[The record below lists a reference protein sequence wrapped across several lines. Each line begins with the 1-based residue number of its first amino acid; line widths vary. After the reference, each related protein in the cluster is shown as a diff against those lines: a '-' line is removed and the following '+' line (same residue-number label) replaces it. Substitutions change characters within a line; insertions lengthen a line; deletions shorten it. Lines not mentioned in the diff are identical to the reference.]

1 MKQINKKDILYLW
14 IIVLSFLLFVFLLSN
29 TMYLYGSQLDWNSQH
44 FTIPEYFRTLFYS
57 TKELF
62 PDFAFNIGSGQ
73 NIYNLSYYGFLSPIV
88 LFSYLFPFVSMQ
100 TYMIVSTIISVIIS
114 TILFYVFLK
123 NKKFSSEVCFAS
135 SFLFIFSTSL
145 SFHSHR
151 HIMFI
156 TYMPFLILALFG
168 VDKKVDSNKG
178 WLLSL
183 ATFLMI
189 MTNYYYSVGGIAVII
204 VYGIYRYLQNT
215 NKVTL
220 KQFIKNF
227 INLIIPIIVA
237 VLSSMIILL
246 PTLYTLL
253 NNRAK
258 TNSSIELLELLIPH
272 ANVENVMYRAYGVG
286 LTAIV
291 IPAIISFFKM
301 KKENIFLA
309 LILLCAIITN
319 LPNYILNGT
328 MYIDPKSLIPF
339 LPLYVFVIAE
349 FIKNIFDKKINYKV
363 LIPCLIAY
371 TIFVIIE
378 DVKVDYFV
386 VETIILLISI
396 FAYNKMNKK
405 VIIILPAIIIAFLSA
420 YNISKTDNLVLKYQ
434 YKDETREIRKP
445 IKNITSSDQDFY
457 RIAND
462 TSKSITTNNIYGNI
476 DYYNSTI
483 YSSVSNQEYNK
494 FYYDVMNNNIPYR
507 NRALTVT
514 TNNIMFL
521 MLSNNKYLISQG
533 KPLHGYELLSS
544 EKGIHVYKNEN
555 VLPLGF
561 ATSNVMSYEDFSN
574 LSNPIKQEALL
585 NLIVAE
591 TESNNKFVASTQNV
605 ELEYDKILKH
615 KNIKKEKNGSYSI
628 NADDTIKISYE
639 LPKQFK
645 NKIIFISF
653 KMNKKSSC
661 SKGDLAIK
669 INNVKN
675 TLTCSSW
682 KYYNGNE
689 TFEFVLAEKD
699 LKELNIS
706 FIRGNYNISNIKTYI
721 LDYASIENVNK
732 KVDQF
737 VVDKKNTKGDYIR
750 GNIEVTKDGYFML
763 TVPYDTG
770 YKIKVDNKTVKYEKV
785 DEAFV
790 GFKITEGKHQIE
802 IEYQAPLKNI
812 SALISL
818 FGIISFAAIT
828 YIESKRRI

>member
-73 NIYNLSYYGFLSPIV
+73 NIYNFSYYGFLSPIV
-88 LFSYLFPFVSMQ
+88 LFSYLLPFVSMQ

-123 NKKFSSEVCFAS
+123 NKKISSEVCFAS
-135 SFLFIFSTSL
+135 SFLFIFSASL

-189 MTNYYYSVGGIAVII
+189 MTNYYYSVGGIAVIVI
-204 VYGIYRYLQNT
+204 YGIYRYLQNT
-215 NKVTL
+215 NKVTI

-253 NNRAK
+253 NSRAK

-272 ANVENVMYRAYGVG
+272 ANVENVIYRAYGVG

-291 IPAIISFFKM
+291 IPAIISFFKK

-309 LILLCAIITN
+309 SILVLAIITN

-328 MYIDPKSLIPF
+328 MYVDPKSLIPF

-349 FIKNIFDKKINYKV
+349 FI
-363 LIPCLIAY
+363 
-371 TIFVIIE
+371 FVIIE
-378 DVKVDYFV
+378 EYKMDYFII
-386 VETIILLISI
+386 ETIILLISI
-396 FAYNKMNKK
+396 FAYNKLNKK
-405 VIIILPAIIIAFLSA
+405 AIVILPAIIIAFLSA
-420 YNISKTDNLVLKYQ
+420 YSISKTDNLVLKYQ
-434 YKDETREIRKP
+434 YKDETKEIRKP
-445 IKNITSSDQDFY
+445 INNITSSDQDFY

-462 TSKSITTNNIYGNI
+462 TSTSVTTNNIYGNI

-483 YSSVSNQEYNK
+483 YSSASNQEYNK

-514 TNNIMFL
+514 TNNIMSL
-521 MLSNNKYLISQG
+521 MLTNNKYLITKG
-533 KPLHGYELLSS
+533 KPLQGYELVSS
-544 EKGIHVYKNEN
+544 SKGIHVYKNEN
-555 VLPLGF
+555 VLPLV
-561 ATSNVMSYEDFSN
+561 T
-574 LSNPIKQEALL
+574 
-585 NLIVAE
+585 
-591 TESNNKFVASTQNV
+591 
-605 ELEYDKILKH
+605 KILK
-615 KNIKKEKNGSYSI
+615 IYQI
-628 NADDTIKISYE
+628 Q
-639 LPKQFK
+639 L
-645 NKIIFISF
+645 
-653 KMNKKSSC
+653 NKK
-661 SKGDLAIK
+661 L
-669 INNVKN
+669 
-675 TLTCSSW
+675 
-682 KYYNGNE
+682 Y
-689 TFEFVLAEKD
+689 
-699 LKELNIS
+699 
-706 FIRGNYNISNIKTYI
+706 
-721 LDYASIENVNK
+721 
-732 KVDQF
+732 
-737 VVDKKNTKGDYIR
+737 
-750 GNIEVTKDGYFML
+750 
-763 TVPYDTG
+763 
-770 YKIKVDNKTVKYEKV
+770 
-785 DEAFV
+785 
-790 GFKITEGKHQIE
+790 
-802 IEYQAPLKNI
+802 
-812 SALISL
+812 
-818 FGIISFAAIT
+818 
-828 YIESKRRI
+828 